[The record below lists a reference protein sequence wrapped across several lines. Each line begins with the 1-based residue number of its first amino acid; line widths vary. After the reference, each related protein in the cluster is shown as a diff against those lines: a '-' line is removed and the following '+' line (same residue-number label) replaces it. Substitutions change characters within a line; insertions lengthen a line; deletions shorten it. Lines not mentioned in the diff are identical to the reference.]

1 VRGLGAEVPGN
12 YVNTKVGMEWKPA
25 KRTLG
30 FEHGAV
36 GMQLDS
42 GYRLAL
48 KPRHGGLGLYLRG
61 QF

>member
-1 VRGLGAEVPGN
+1 
-12 YVNTKVGMEWKPA
+12 
-25 KRTLG
+25 LG
-30 FEHGAV
+30 FDHGAI

-42 GYRLAL
+42 GYRLSL